1 MFGSPYSEVYMTVF
15 DEIHDRILLMIN
27 EGNPSIREIATE
39 IDRSLAT
46 THERLKSLEQE
57 GLIYAPREQ
66 RTARDRK
73 ITDLGGEYLIVN
85 GLIHKD
91 LSHAARRPNDPF
103 AS

>member
-1 MFGSPYSEVYMTVF
+1 MTVF